1 MASLS
6 FIKMHGC
13 GNDYVYLDGF
23 SGSLPVDLQQFAR
36 RVSDR
41 HTGIGADGLV
51 VMLPPDQKDTH
62 ARMRMFNS
70 DGSEGSMCGNA
81 LRCMAMWLFQSGRA
95 PRDQRISIA
104 SGIVS
109 SCVLESSSSD
119 RSAVIRVDM
128 GIPSVMTLADQA
140 KSSGKESDAG
150 RTRSVLP
157 VQQVLVDVPLI
168 SEPLELA
175 CVSMG
180 NPHAVAFIDSLAD
193 LPFSVLGP
201 FLETHSLFPDRANI
215 EFVQVI
221 TNTHAQVRVWE
232 RGSGETQACGSGAC
246 AVAAAGFKT
255 GRFSPDQQVTIQMMG
270 GSLLIRQTADQ
281 HLYLTGP
288 AQESF
293 RGTL

>member
-23 SGSLPVDLQQFAR
+23 SGSLPVDLQEFAR

-41 HTGIGADGLV
+41 HTGIGSDGLV

-81 LRCMAMWLFQSGRA
+81 LRCMAMWLFQSGLA
-95 PRDQRISIA
+95 PRTQRISIA
-104 SGIVS
+104 SEVVS
-109 SCVLESSSSD
+109 ACVLESSSTD
-119 RSAVIRVDM
+119 RSAVITIDM
-128 GIPSVMTLADQA
+128 GIPSVMKLADPARIFLQ
-140 KSSGKESDAG
+140 GSDAG

-180 NPHAVAFIDSLAD
+180 NPHAVVFVDSLAN

-221 TNTHAQVRVWE
+221 SDTLAHVRVWE
-232 RGSGETQACGSGAC
+232 RGSGETRACGSGAC

-255 GRFSPDQQVTIQMMG
+255 DRFSPDQLVTVQMMG

-281 HLYLTGP
+281 HLHLTGP

>member
-23 SGSLPVDLQQFAR
+23 SGSLPVDLEQFAR
-36 RVSDR
+36 RVSNR
-41 HTGIGADGLV
+41 HTGIGADGLI
-51 VMLPPDQKDTH
+51 VMLPPDHEDAH

-81 LRCMAMWLFQSGRA
+81 LRCVAMWLFQSGLA
-95 PRDQRISIA
+95 PRDHRIAIGPRVVSA
-104 SGIVS
+104 S
-109 SCVLESSSSD
+109 VLDSSSVD
-119 RSAVIRVDM
+119 RSAVVTIDM
-128 GIPSVMTLADQA
+128 GVPSETELSHKAHI
-140 KSSGKESDAG
+140 SL
-150 RTRSVLP
+150 RRSEPGAEQVLFP
-157 VQQVLVDVPLI
+157 VQLVLIDVPLMLK
-168 SEPLELA
+168 PLELA

-180 NPHAVAFIDSLAD
+180 NPHAVAFIDTLED
-193 LPFSVLGP
+193 LPFNVLGP
-201 FLETHSLFPDRANI
+201 FLETHSCFPDRANI

-221 TNTHAQVRVWE
+221 SNTLAQVRVWE

-270 GSLLIRQTADQ
+270 GSLLIRQTTDQ
-281 HLYLTGP
+281 RLHLTGP